1 MSNNKKII
9 ISLSIIGLLLI
20 SIAISYAYF
29 NAKILNNE
37 KESTIVGT
45 AAKLELTFIDGSPEI
60 NASDIIPGWNASK
73 TFKVQNTGDKTAFY
87 KLKIKDISNP
97 LVDGGLSYQIT
108 SNDGGENISKRLV
121 LSSTRDISLPI
132 EIGVGEEHN
141 YTITTYYNNID
152 GDQSSD
158 LGKSFSF
165 TIGIESVRE
174 LLGKPLHW
182 DNPEENTLLAA
193 IKVNYPKAEAPET
206 IPGQE
211 INVKEESL
219 LAAAQ
224 DDYGISYY
232 FRGNVQ
238 NNYVL
243 FAGKCWKIVRIDG
256 NGNIKLLLWNNASN
270 CNNQTVPNTAFNGLQ
285 DHGAYVGIMYGDIN
299 SNEFINAS
307 ESGAFDNINDSS
319 ILRNLK
325 NWYDTTFETS
335 DSTNPYK
342 YTLLL
347 ADVIWCNDKSLNTG
361 NGVVNSSTFG
371 FYGRNTNISLVCSN
385 VNTNDVNSISR
396 FTAYKNTDINNI
408 NGNGKLKSAIA
419 GTNPVEYKYYKIGLI
434 TGDELI
440 FAGIKRNVNNSFIY
454 LRANNNYWTMS
465 PSNFGGIARI
475 YYMGSFGSIGNGINA
490 NSSLSLRPA
499 VALIPSTHLTNTPN
513 QDGTIE
519 HPFEIDA

>member
-9 ISLSIIGLLLI
+9 ISLSIIGLLLV

-60 NASDIIPGWNASK
+60 SASGIIPGWSASK
-73 TFKVQNTGDKTAFY
+73 TFKVQNTGDRTAFY

-206 IPGQE
+206 IPGIQYSLSSFVTSPTFT
-211 INVKEESL
+211 INVPADYEDYYYTYGTGVSRNANGSFNLTGVSTCKFSDESCRKTL
-219 LAAAQ
+219 
-224 DDYGISYY
+224 
-232 FRGNVQ
+232 
-238 NNYVL
+238 
-243 FAGKCWKIVRIDG
+243 ID
-256 NGNIKLLLWNNASN
+256 
-270 CNNQTVPNTAFNGLQ
+270 
-285 DHGAYVGIMYGDIN
+285 
-299 SNEFINAS
+299 
-307 ESGAFDNINDSS
+307 
-319 ILRNLK
+319 
-325 NWYDTTFETS
+325 
-335 DSTNPYK
+335 K
-342 YTLLL
+342 Y
-347 ADVIWCNDKSLNTG
+347 I
-361 NGVVNSSTFG
+361 VNSAWHLYSDFSNSTDTLKPA
-371 FYGRNTNISLVCSN
+371 TNLVH
-385 VNTNDVNSISR
+385 ISR
-396 FTAYKNTDINNI
+396 ITSINYNPSGSSNI
-408 NGNGKLKSAIA
+408 
-419 GTNPVEYKYYKIGLI
+419 YYK
-434 TGDELI
+434 
-440 FAGIKRNVNNSFIY
+440 VSNS
-454 LRANNNYWTMS
+454 L
-465 PSNFGGIARI
+465 
-475 YYMGSFGSIGNGINA
+475 
-490 NSSLSLRPA
+490 
-499 VALIPSTHLTNTPN
+499 
-513 QDGTIE
+513 E
-519 HPFEIDA
+519 HNE